1 MAFVH
6 DKVWDLL
13 RQTQGAMRDVGKFY
27 GGGHPDR
34 TRLQRPQV
42 DFRVG
47 RALIPGPGVE
57 SRPVFGADAHDALKD
72 LVAPSPAKRFSRWRG
87 GPERAEQEA
96 HDNHAVRQSALID
109 SVRMVAEL
117 SESRSY
123 ANADPASEG
132 VEYGALQEA
141 VGGAW
146 TAAHFDRVVE
156 RLEGFGHLPP
166 GTAEQVALGWN
177 EAGRQQILDRVHP
190 QAPSGYA
197 FAEEVGKQAGMSA
210 ERTLHWLNN
219 APPHVAPGV
228 AADLLMRGSDAL
240 QTLAEQNPV
249 EYARFKSDVA
259 ENIRENFEE
268 LNHTLDTHEA
278 RTVGVDHAT
287 QASNGGR
294 RIADAALELIAAK
307 EAELTPAAEQPSIA
321 RNTAVEFDPRSG
333 TADPSRPAADPPH
346 SPTDRTGRSARSA
359 GVANAVSPRVGE

>member
-13 RQTQGAMRDVGKFY
+13 QQTRAAMRDVGKFY

-34 TRLQRPQV
+34 TRLERPQV
-42 DFRVG
+42 DYRVG
-47 RALIPGPGVE
+47 RAIVPAPGVE
-57 SRPVFGADAHDALKD
+57 SRAILGADAHDALKD
-72 LVAPSPAKRFSRWRG
+72 LVAPSAAKRFSRWRG

-123 ANADPASEG
+123 ANADPAPED

-166 GTAEQVALGWN
+166 GTAEQVALGWD
-177 EAGRQQILDRVHP
+177 EADRQQILDRVHP

-197 FAEEVGKQAGMSA
+197 FAEEVGKQAGMSTD
-210 ERTLHWLNN
+210 RTLHWLNN

-249 EYARFKSDVA
+249 EYARFKGDLG

-268 LNHTLDTHEA
+268 LNHTLDSHEA
-278 RTVGVDHAT
+278 RTVSVDHAT

-294 RIADAALELIAAK
+294 RIADSALALIAAK
-307 EAELTPAAEQPSIA
+307 EAELTSAAGPAPVA
-321 RNTAVEFDPRSG
+321 RDAAVEFDPRIGS
-333 TADPSRPAADPPH
+333 ADATRATADPPH
-346 SPTDRTGRSARSA
+346 SPTDRTGRTARSA
-359 GVANAVSPRVGE
+359 GAANALSPQVGE